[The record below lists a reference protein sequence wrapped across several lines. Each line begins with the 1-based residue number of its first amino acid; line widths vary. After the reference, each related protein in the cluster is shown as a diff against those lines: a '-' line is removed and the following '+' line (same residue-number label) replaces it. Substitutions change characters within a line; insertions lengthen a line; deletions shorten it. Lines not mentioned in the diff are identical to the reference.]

1 MHEGRLT
8 LLTSLFEVYNA
19 NELDST
25 SHLLAEYFIKNYDHL
40 SDLGIYD
47 VMGACYCS
55 RSAVRR
61 FCQSIGFDNFS
72 EVRDMA
78 FEWGVFRHYFL
89 SADGQLGP
97 GFDLRG
103 ELDRLFESIDRRTA
117 AGDLDALVRGI
128 HDARSTTLFSA
139 DPSANELKEF
149 QRAMAV
155 EHCVIPLV
163 TESVPAAQAIRT
175 LGEKDL
181 LVAVSTSGAFVERQ
195 RGQLEATSALR
206 VIVTANPGAEVCS
219 LFDLVI
225 AIGDELGRNNP
236 LHRMYSTYGVA
247 YLFDQVFS
255 RYVQAYDPELGAGG
269 VAGAAGA
276 AGDASGAAAGAIGPG
291 GAA

>member
-25 SHLLAEYFIKNYDHL
+25 SHQLAEYFIKNYDHL

-47 VMGACYCS
+47 VMDACYCS

-89 SADGQLGP
+89 SADRQLGP

-103 ELDRLFESIDRRTA
+103 ELDRLFGSIDRRTA

-149 QRAMAV
+149 QRAMTV
-155 EHCVIPLV
+155 EHCVIRLV

-206 VIVTANPGAEVCS
+206 VLVTANPGAEVCS
-219 LFDLVI
+219 VFDQVI

-236 LHRMYSTYGVA
+236 LHRMYSTYGIA

-255 RYVQAYDPELGAGG
+255 RYVQAYDPELGVGAAGG
-269 VAGAAGA
+269 DGAGAAG
-276 AGDASGAAAGAIGPG
+276 GDGAAAGLASG